1 MYLCRENTNEAAV
14 HGRGADWGKGFHKVM
29 LRIHRPLNTA
39 RSRSE
44 AYQAYFMNYH
54 YVSRPSLGC
63 LISSEIGLA
72 KTRDQLSSTSQ
83 ADTETSRF
91 VPITRPRFS
100 LTVDCRCNLRGSR
113 ISHKRYLARTYRKSF
128 RLISPVPT
136 LRTCGKW
143 RSDCASTYE
152 SPSSSHAVRIRRADG
167 GRTSIEAAVDGLR
180 IPGTYVKVFT
190 VRNEN

>member
-29 LRIHRPLNTA
+29 LRIHRPLSTA

-63 LISSEIGLA
+63 LVSSEIGLA

-113 ISHKRYLARTYRKSF
+113 LVGRAAIEATSISHKRYVFGPYVSEV
-128 RLISPVPT
+128 VPA
-136 LRTCGKW
+136 
-143 RSDCASTYE
+143 DFAS
-152 SPSSSHAVRIRRADG
+152 ADL
-167 GRTSIEAAVDGLR
+167 TNVW
-180 IPGTYVKVFT
+180 KVA
-190 VRNEN
+190 